1 MPALLSSLTCAG
13 ENRALSRAPWADSSS
28 GVGMLLCV
36 CLVTGRL
43 SRIDRGRVHHS
54 PGDRKAGGSP
64 WAAGFLACGVSDTTP
79 GERPRSESRTRC
91 CKTLQWARSVA
102 SRPLTWRAHDPV
114 PRAELQRSGRPEL
127 ERGRRAQ
134 PQRGMAGD
142 RGDDSAA
149 PRHPA
154 GQRRRRAS
162 PATGPAGGRLRR
174 RQAGRRQ
181 RGLDSQGDHRRHQGR
196 DLGGVARLHRCH
208 DRVGQPGALA
218 DAPVRGEPPSG
229 HQGHA
234 RGVDPR
240 AVRQPDQADRRLD
253 PEAEAMTMPN
263 SYWSDPRRELE
274 GTIRCSF
281 VDGDDR
287 QCVYGW
293 SPPATAE
300 IRRGDVDVPVHSHR
314 FETPNGG
321 TDWVAVPADK
331 ASPVD
336 KVSPADKAS
345 PVDKVSPAEAMT
357 QGLEYFATANPFA
370 KSFKATAST
379 E

>member
-1 MPALLSSLTCAG
+1 
-13 ENRALSRAPWADSSS
+13 
-28 GVGMLLCV
+28 
-36 CLVTGRL
+36 
-43 SRIDRGRVHHS
+43 
-54 PGDRKAGGSP
+54 
-64 WAAGFLACGVSDTTP
+64 
-79 GERPRSESRTRC
+79 
-91 CKTLQWARSVA
+91 
-102 SRPLTWRAHDPV
+102 
-114 PRAELQRSGRPEL
+114 
-127 ERGRRAQ
+127 
-134 PQRGMAGD
+134 
-142 RGDDSAA
+142 
-149 PRHPA
+149 
-154 GQRRRRAS
+154 
-162 PATGPAGGRLRR
+162 
-174 RQAGRRQ
+174 
-181 RGLDSQGDHRRHQGR
+181 
-196 DLGGVARLHRCH
+196 
-208 DRVGQPGALA
+208 
-218 DAPVRGEPPSG
+218 
-229 HQGHA
+229 
-234 RGVDPR
+234 
-240 AVRQPDQADRRLD
+240 
-253 PEAEAMTMPN
+253 MTMPN

-370 KSFKATAST
+370 KPMSTPPYTEVTVSWNGSQLFMHNDNEPGHMGNKLAAVAVDSETAQHLAHLCAEPKWPDSLALAEIEQLKARSATAKWDRSRLERLLADTTRQRDNAREALRSLQHENKRQGEAIGALNVRSSARFRELGKALDVDISGQTWDNLLQRVKQQRT
-379 E
+379 ERNEWARRADKAEASLRDNQSLLNEADRDEADPVAELRGMISDLSADVGNNFARRCSALLDGVRCVQPIHHHGAHHTGRGSEQW